1 MTQSVWTRRVALA
14 VVVAGVAVGAFLL
27 WRRYRIDPSIYVRGD
42 EFVIYLLGGST
53 AAGEPYSEYTDLGQM
68 VRWMFGGFIG
78 DRPIRVKNLGRSG
91 QAAAAVVDDAKT
103 IARALT
109 KRPPPPGSA
118 VAFLYPGNNE
128 FLRFDHEHDL
138 SKGPRPLFDE
148 ATTTPAEKA
157 QTLREYSESLTSII
171 RTLQQ
176 ANVPVLVSTAAVNLR
191 WDPNRS
197 VLADPHDAEGVRARL
212 ERGDALRAS
221 GDEAGACTEYLQ
233 ALELEPRFA
242 LASFR
247 AAEGLERLGRFEEA
261 RRYYRNAIEFD
272 GNPYRETPTQ
282 RELLLAVA
290 QQTGATVIDAE
301 EEVAAAS
308 PGRIAG
314 FNLFWDNCHP
324 TLDGYLRIAAAF
336 AEAMETLY
344 GVHRTQPT
352 ADVAAYEQALRWG
365 PDQQAQVL
373 ASRGA
378 YCYRAATLSPDP
390 AVRLRRAETWLTQ
403 AVELQPQNA
412 DILASRAVL
421 AALQGDPKASTAYWK
436 QAWLID
442 ATRTA
447 QRKSDPRVK
456 EILNRVHLPDTPPD
470 TW

>member
-1 MTQSVWTRRVALA
+1 MVQSVWARRVALA
-14 VVVAGVAVGAFLL
+14 VVVAGFAVGAFLL
-27 WRRYRIDPSIYVRGD
+27 WRRYRIDPSIYVRSD
-42 EFVIYLLGGST
+42 EFVIYVLGSST

-68 VRWMFGGFIG
+68 VRWMFGGSIG
-78 DRPIRVKNLGRSG
+78 GRPIRVKNMGRCG
-91 QAAAAVVDDAKT
+91 QAAAAAVGDSKT
-103 IARALT
+103 IAKALAR
-109 KRPPPPGSA
+109 RPAPPDSA

-128 FLRFDHEHDL
+128 FLRFDREHDL

-157 QTLREYSESLTSII
+157 QTLREYGESLTSII

-197 VLADPHDAEGVRARL
+197 VLADPHNAEGVRARL
-212 ERGDALRAS
+212 ERGAALHAS
-221 GDEAGACTEYLQ
+221 GDEAGACAEYLQ

-247 AAEGLERLGRFEEA
+247 AAESLERLGSFDEA

-301 EEVAAAS
+301 EVVAAAS

-336 AEAMETLY
+336 AEAMETLC
-344 GVHRTQPT
+344 GARRTQPP
-352 ADVAAYEQALRWG
+352 DVAAYEQALRWG
-365 PDQQAQVL
+365 PDQQVQVL

-378 YCYRAATLSPDP
+378 YCYRAATLSPEP
-390 AVRLRRAETWLTQ
+390 AIRLRRAETWLTQ
-403 AVELQPQNA
+403 ALELQPHNA

-421 AALQGDPKASTAYWK
+421 AALQGDAKASMAYWK

-442 ATRTA
+442 TKSTA
-447 QRKSDPRVK
+447 KRKSDPRVK
-456 EILNRVHLPDTPPD
+456 EILSRVHIPDTPPD